1 MNEIEIF
8 DVIGQDYFGEGIT
21 AGSVKAQLDAM
32 GEVDEIVVRLN
43 SPGGDV
49 FDGLAIFNLL
59 KEHPA
64 KITVKVDG
72 YAASSAS
79 IIAMAGDEVVMGV
92 GSQLMIHNP
101 WTFALGESKDL
112 RKTADTLDDIKGG
125 LVDVYLTKTDS
136 DAQTVSDWMDEELWL
151 GVAEAKELGFATASS
166 EEKAS
171 VHNLSGCRWI
181 HKAPKVEESEPSAD
195 SRPAYLDYL
204 AQSNRIA
211 QDRHA
216 LEQTRQNLKA

>member
-21 AGSVKAQLDAM
+21 AGSIKSQLDEM
-32 GEVDEIVVRLN
+32 GDVDAITVRVN

-79 IIAMAGDEVVMGV
+79 IIAMAGDEVIMGV

-112 RKTADTLDDIKGG
+112 RKTADTLDDIKSG

-136 DAQTVSDWMDEELWL
+136 DAETVSDWMDEELWL
-151 GVAEAKELGFATASS
+151 GVAEAQALGFATASS

-171 VHNLSGCRWI
+171 IHNLSGCRWI
-181 HKAPKVEESEPSAD
+181 NKAPEVDDSEPVD

-216 LEQTRQNLKA
+216 LEQTRKNLKA

>member
-1 MNEIEIF
+1 MQDAEEI
-8 DVIGQDYFGEGIT
+8 T
-21 AGSVKAQLDAM
+21 
-32 GEVDEIVVRLN
+32 VRLN

-64 KITVKVDG
+64 KVTVKVDG

-112 RKTADTLDDIKGG
+112 RKTADTLDEIKGG
-125 LVDVYLTKTDS
+125 LVDVYLTKVES
-136 DAQTVSDWMDEELWL
+136 DAETVSDWMDEEKWM
-151 GVAEAKELGFATASS
+151 GVEEAQELGFATGAS
-166 EEKAS
+166 EVKAS

-181 HKAPKVEESEPSAD
+181 NKAPEVEEEELSPAAN

-204 AQSNRIA
+204 AESNRRA
-211 QDRHA
+211 QERNA
-216 LEQTRQNLKA
+216 LNETRKNLKA